1 MASDPIVKQ
10 RSAAP
15 AKGSAPPP
23 EEEAHE
29 AERLHEYLGFGLAEE
44 SYAIPLAHVRE
55 ILKPPPI
62 THVPRAPAYV
72 PGIISVRGR
81 ITTIIDL
88 RLRLQLPAAEV
99 GKLSRILLVDA
110 GEEIVGLLV
119 DHVLQVF
126 RLRDEEVEHA
136 PAAGGDAADYVLGI
150 GRPRGGRGV
159 GRARDITAPLHRDD
173 DILILLDPVA
183 LLKR

>member
-1 MASDPIVKQ
+1 MASDPIVKHGSAIAT
-10 RSAAP
+10 RS
-15 AKGSAPPP
+15 SAPPGD
-23 EEEAHE
+23 EEVADGD
-29 AERLHEYLGFGLAEE
+29 RTHEYLGFGLGSE
-44 SYAIPLAHVRE
+44 SYAIPLDNVRE

-81 ITTIIDL
+81 ILTVIDL
-88 RLRLQLPAAEV
+88 RLRLRLSAAEV
-99 GKLSRILLVDA
+99 GKRSRVLLVDS

-126 RLRDEEVEHA
+126 RLRDEEIEYAPGGGGEATEH
-136 PAAGGDAADYVLGI
+136 VLGI

-173 DILILLDPVA
+173 DILILLDPIA